1 VDRRLT
7 PDELAKLT
15 QHPIGAEYRYFTEQE
30 RELLRESIQRSG
42 VQTPILLYQGQV
54 LDGWH
59 RRQVCVELGKS
70 APVEVLDDGLPEIEA
85 ARRAYDANV
94 PQRHLTPSQL
104 AMWAAKKYELTKRR
118 GGNSAIGANNGSV
131 AHIGIGGET
140 KAAQRA
146 VSVPDQRQ
154 IADEHGVS
162 LRSVQRAHAVRKQDA
177 EIAQRVE
184 RGDLSLRA
192 AEQELRAQK
201 ASPHVARRTGE
212 VEWYTPPYLVEAA
225 RRVMGGI
232 DLDPA
237 SSARANEGVRASR
250 FFDREQDG
258 LQQPWSGRVWLN
270 PPYAR
275 GVVERFVERLVEHVA
290 RGDVTQAVMIT
301 NNATDTNW
309 CQLALAHC
317 QGACFVNGRVKFLQS
332 GSERGVPLQGQ
343 VVTAFGPHLDV
354 DRFRREFR
362 ELGEVFVR

>member
-7 PDELAKLT
+7 PNELAKLT

-118 GGNSAIGANNGSV
+118 GASSAIGTNNGSV
-131 AHIGIGGET
+131 AAIGGVD
-140 KAAQRA
+140 AAKTAGTA
-146 VSVPDQRQ
+146 VSVPNQKQ
-154 IADEHGVS
+154 IAEEHGVS
-162 LRSVQRAHAVRKQDA
+162 LRKLQRAQTVRKHSD
-177 EIAQRVE
+177 ELAQRVE
-184 RGDLSLRA
+184 RGELTLWA
-192 AEQELRAQK
+192 AEEQLRAQK

-237 SSARANEGVRASR
+237 SSARANEGVRAAR
-250 FFDREQDG
+250 FFGREQDG
-258 LQQPWSGRVWLN
+258 LRQSWSGRVWLN

-275 GVVERFVERLVEHVA
+275 GVVEQFVERLVEHVA
-290 RGDVTQAVMIT
+290 RGAVTQAVMIT

-317 QGACFVNGRVKFLQS
+317 KGACFVNGRVKFLQS

-343 VVTAFGPHLDV
+343 VVTAFGADLDV
-354 DRFRREFR
+354 DRFRAEFG

>member
-258 LQQPWSGRVWLN
+258 LQQPWS
-270 PPYAR
+270 A
-275 GVVERFVERLVEHVA
+275 
-290 RGDVTQAVMIT
+290 